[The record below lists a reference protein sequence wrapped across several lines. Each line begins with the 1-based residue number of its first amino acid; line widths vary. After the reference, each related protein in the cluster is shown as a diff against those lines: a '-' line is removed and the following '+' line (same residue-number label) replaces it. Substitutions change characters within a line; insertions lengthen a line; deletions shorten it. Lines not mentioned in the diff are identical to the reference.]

1 MCGWAG
7 GGDGVGGWVGGE
19 MESLPNP
26 GFKSLGEVVGSLE
39 LLAAGSRGG

>member
-1 MCGWAG
+1 MG
-7 GGDGVGGWVGGE
+7 GG